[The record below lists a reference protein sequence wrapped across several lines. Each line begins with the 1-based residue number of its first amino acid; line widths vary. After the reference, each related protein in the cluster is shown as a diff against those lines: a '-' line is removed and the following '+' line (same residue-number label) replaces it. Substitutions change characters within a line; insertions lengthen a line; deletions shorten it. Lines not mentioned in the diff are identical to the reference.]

1 MPMGVA
7 EPTLDEIAAREA
19 LCRLVTAYS
28 RAVDRRDFDLLRSLY
43 DEAATDSHGRM
54 FEGGR
59 DAYVAFCERA
69 LRAYEATVHYVVNM
83 DFVIDGDR
91 AEGEV
96 HKINYHRTHG
106 PGGYEIV
113 TGSRSLDHYIRRDG
127 TWRFLSRRITLDWAR
142 KQPVDPAAYHDFAA
156 GSPPGQPGPGDLS
169 YHVLKAFPRGPG
181 TPPARSPK
189 GGTT

>member
-1 MPMGVA
+1 MGIA

-19 LCRLVTAYS
+19 LRRLVTAYS

-43 DEAATDSHGRM
+43 DAEATDTHGRM

-59 DAYVAFCERA
+59 EAYVAFCERA
-69 LRAYEATVHYVVNM
+69 LTAYEATVHYVVNM
-83 DFVIDGDR
+83 DFTIDGDR

-96 HKINYHRTHG
+96 HKINYHRSHG
-106 PGGYEIV
+106 PDRREIV
-113 TGSRSLDHYIRRDG
+113 TGSRSLDHYVRRDG
-127 TWRFLSRRITLDWAR
+127 TWRFLSRQVTLDWAR
-142 KQPVDPAAYHDFAA
+142 AQVVDPAAYEDFAA
-156 GSPPGQPGPGDLS
+156 QSPPGQAGPDDLS

-181 TPPARSPK
+181 VPPVRLSK